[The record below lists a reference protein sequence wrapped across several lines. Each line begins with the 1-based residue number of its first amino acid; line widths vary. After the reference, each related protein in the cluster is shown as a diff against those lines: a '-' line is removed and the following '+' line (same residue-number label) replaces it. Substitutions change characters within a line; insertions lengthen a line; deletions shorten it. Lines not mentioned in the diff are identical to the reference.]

1 MDGSLLPGLFWGR
14 YSMISSTALSL
25 LWGCLPT
32 FMSHMALLV
41 LQAWNGMHAIQG
53 SDAAEIRW
61 INSLILPNYPWRG
74 FHFMEEFKK
83 GLLLLKYFV
92 WLRKKALAIKHPL
105 LCEVTSQLLQW
116 VLTLCPEIMW
126 LSNFNAFFL
135 FVLNFWLSL
144 NTAVCNPQR
153 KSHFEVSITAVHY
166 RYAHRVLSCL
176 P

>member
-14 YSMISSTALSL
+14 YSMILSTALSL

-32 FMSHMALLV
+32 FMSHIALLV

-92 WLRKKALAIKHPL
+92 WLRKKHLLLNILCCARSLRSFSSGSLPSAQKSCDYQTLMLLFCLYWIFGFLWTLLYAIL
-105 LCEVTSQLLQW
+105 RE
-116 VLTLCPEIMW
+116 
-126 LSNFNAFFL
+126 
-135 FVLNFWLSL
+135 
-144 NTAVCNPQR
+144 
-153 KSHFEVSITAVHY
+153 
-166 RYAHRVLSCL
+166 RVILK
-176 P
+176 